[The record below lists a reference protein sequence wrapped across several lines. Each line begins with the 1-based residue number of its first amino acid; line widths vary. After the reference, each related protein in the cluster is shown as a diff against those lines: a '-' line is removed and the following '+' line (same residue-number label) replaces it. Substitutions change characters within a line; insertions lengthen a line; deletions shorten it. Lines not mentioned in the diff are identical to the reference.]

1 MRRSE
6 KQHSGTTVCSAALI
20 LLSLTG
26 CAAPVINTIPRALT
40 EPCAQPELTG
50 GTYADVIRLA
60 FRQKQALTECSERL
74 ETIRKLEAK
83 E

>member
-1 MRRSE
+1 MRRSD
-6 KQHSGTTVCSAALI
+6 KQHSGMTACSAALI

-26 CAAPVINTIPRALT
+26 CAAPASNAIPRALT

-50 GTYADVIRLA
+50 ETYADVIRLA
-60 FRQKQALTECSERL
+60 FRQRQALTECSARL
-74 ETIRKLEAK
+74 ETIRRLGAK